1 MKKLKLGLIREGKI
15 PPDNR
20 VPLNPE
26 QAVRVE
32 QLFPGVKVYCQ
43 RSEIR
48 CFPDEAYAKQGITL
62 VDDILHCDILM
73 GIKEVPVEQLIPQ
86 KTYLFFSHAIKKQ
99 AYNRDLLRGILEKK
113 IKLID
118 YERLTDHEGNR
129 IIAFGRFAGIVG
141 AYNGLMTYGQR
152 YGFFDLKR
160 AYRCHDMEALKA
172 ELKRVSLPL
181 VKIVLTGGGRVAYGA
196 MEVLDFVGIE
206 KVGPQEFLNQNF
218 GYPVYTKL
226 DIRDYNR
233 PKKGG
238 PFDRHEFFMYP
249 ERYESAFLPYTHAA
263 DMLIGAAYWD
273 SRAPVLFTREDMM
286 DNRFRIKIIADITCD
301 IEGSIPSTK
310 RPAIIE
316 EPVYDYDP
324 WLDMEE
330 APFSGERFT
339 TVMAVDNL
347 PSELPRD
354 ASTSFGENL
363 ITHVFPHLFGNDP
376 ENVIKRA
383 TVTKNGKLTGDY
395 AYLQDFVDGKE

>member
-1 MKKLKLGLIREGKI
+1 VKKLKLGLIREGKT

-20 VPLNPE
+20 VPLNPK
-26 QAVRVE
+26 QAARVE
-32 QLFPGVKVYCQ
+32 QLFPGVKIYCQ

-48 CFPDEAYAKQGITL
+48 CFPDEAYVAQGITL
-62 VDDILHCDILM
+62 VDDISHCDILM
-73 GIKEVPVEQLIPQ
+73 GIKEVPTEQLIPQ

-99 AYNRDLLRGILEKK
+99 AYNRELLRSILEKK

-160 AYRCHDMEALKA
+160 AYRCYDMEALKA
-172 ELKRVSLPL
+172 ELKKVSLPPI
-181 VKIVLTGGGRVAYGA
+181 KIALTGGGRVAYGA
-196 MEVLDFVGIE
+196 MEILDFVGIE
-206 KVGPQEFLNQNF
+206 KVGPQDFLNQSF
-218 GYPVYTKL
+218 SYPVYTKL

-233 PKKGG
+233 PQKGG
-238 PFDRHEFFMYP
+238 AFDRHEFFMYP
-249 ERYESAFLPYTHAA
+249 ERYKSAFLPFTQVA
-263 DMLIGAAYWD
+263 DVLIGAAYWD
-273 SRAPVLFTREDMM
+273 SRAPALFTRENMM

-310 RPAIIE
+310 RPATIE